1 MNISIR
7 QVRADE
13 AVPLQ
18 SISRQT
24 FYDAFAAVNTE
35 QDMQKYLDENLS
47 IAKLKAELNEPGSLF
62 YFALDNDKIIG
73 YLKLNFGAAQ
83 TDLKENYGVEIER
96 IYVLQAYQSAKVGQQ
111 LFEHAI
117 QIANERKAD
126 YIWLGVWEHNTRAIS
141 FYERNGFITFGKH
154 AFMLGNDEQT
164 DVLMRRPIAP
174 KN

>member
-13 AVPLQ
+13 AAQLQ

-47 IAKLKAELNEPGSLF
+47 IAKLTDELNEPGSLF
-62 YFALDNDKIIG
+62 YFALDNENIIG
-73 YLKLNFGAAQ
+73 YLKLNFGNAQ
-83 TDLKENYGVEIER
+83 TDLKENDGLEIER
-96 IYVLQAYQSAKVGQQ
+96 IYVLQTYQSAKVGQR
-111 LFEHAI
+111 LFEHAL
-117 QIANERKAD
+117 QIANQQNAN

-141 FYERNGFITFGKH
+141 FYERNGFVTFGKH
-154 AFMLGNDEQT
+154 SFMLGNDEQT
-164 DVLMRRPIAP
+164 DILMRRPIAP